1 MWSMWWTS
9 RMKFTLSR
17 SRHARQTRQASKPQ
31 SWQCRKAHKLVTAM
45 SIASNNKRVNNTIHK
60 FLNFTIMANLI
71 LASKREVKSG
81 AQMWHVYQH
90 ENGAKVAESEYYFS
104 LPIKALKYA
113 FLLRKRTGAIIP
125 KAIYTKLMADV
136 SASKA
141 QAEPSESAPESEQ
154 VAELSALGKAYE
166 QMKAKHPDS
175 ILLFRCGDFY
185 EAYGD
190 DAKTASE
197 VLGITLTRTS
207 RKDITAQMAG
217 FPHHALD
224 TYLPKLVRAGKR
236 VAICDEP
243 TKVAEKVEPAKKATR
258 KSAKKESK

>member
-1 MWSMWWTS
+1 
-9 RMKFTLSR
+9 
-17 SRHARQTRQASKPQ
+17 
-31 SWQCRKAHKLVTAM
+31 
-45 SIASNNKRVNNTIHK
+45 
-60 FLNFTIMANLI
+60 MANLI

-81 AQMWHVYQH
+81 AQMWHAYLQ
-90 ENGAKVAESEYYFS
+90 ENGTKNAESDFYFS
-104 LPIKALKYA
+104 EPMKCLRYM
-113 FLLRKRTGAIIP
+113 FLLRKRSGGIIP

-141 QAEPSESAPESEQ
+141 QAEPSAAQESAPEAEQ
-154 VAELSALGKAYE
+154 AAEPSALAKAYE
-166 QMKAKHPDS
+166 SMKAKHPDA

-185 EAYGD
+185 EAFGE
-190 DAKTASE
+190 DAKAVSE
-197 VLGITLTRTS
+197 VLGIILTRTS

-224 TYLPKLVRAGKR
+224 SYLPRLVRAGKR

>member
-1 MWSMWWTS
+1 
-9 RMKFTLSR
+9 
-17 SRHARQTRQASKPQ
+17 
-31 SWQCRKAHKLVTAM
+31 
-45 SIASNNKRVNNTIHK
+45 
-60 FLNFTIMANLI
+60 MANLI

-90 ENGAKVAESEYYFS
+90 ENGAKVAESEFYFA
-104 LPIKALKYA
+104 LPYKALRYA
-113 FLLRKRTGAIIP
+113 FMLRKRTGAIIP

-141 QAEPSESAPESEQ
+141 QAEPSAESAPQAEQASEQ
-154 VAELSALGKAYE
+154 SALAKAYE

-190 DAKTASE
+190 DARTASE

-217 FPHHALD
+217 FPAHALD
-224 TYLPKLVRAGKR
+224 SYLPRLVRAGKR

-243 TKVAEKVEPAKKATR
+243 SAPQESAPKKKATR

>member
-1 MWSMWWTS
+1 
-9 RMKFTLSR
+9 
-17 SRHARQTRQASKPQ
+17 
-31 SWQCRKAHKLVTAM
+31 
-45 SIASNNKRVNNTIHK
+45 
-60 FLNFTIMANLI
+60 MANLI

-90 ENGAKVAESEYYFS
+90 ENGAKVAESEFYFA
-104 LPIKALKYA
+104 LPYKALRYA
-113 FLLRKRTGAIIP
+113 FHLRKRTGAIIP

-141 QAEPSESAPESEQ
+141 QAEPSAESESAPQAEQASEP
-154 VAELSALGKAYE
+154 SALAKAHE

-175 ILLFRCGDFY
+175 LLLFRMGDFY

-190 DAKTASE
+190 DAKTASD
-197 VLGITLTRTS
+197 VLGITLTR
-207 RKDITAQMAG
+207 RNAKDCTEQMAG

-224 TYLPKLVRAGKR
+224 TYLPKLVRAGQR

-243 TKVAEKVEPAKKATR
+243 LKLTESAPKKATR

>member
-1 MWSMWWTS
+1 
-9 RMKFTLSR
+9 
-17 SRHARQTRQASKPQ
+17 
-31 SWQCRKAHKLVTAM
+31 
-45 SIASNNKRVNNTIHK
+45 
-60 FLNFTIMANLI
+60 MANLI

-81 AQMWHVYQH
+81 AQMWHAYLQ
-90 ENGAKVAESEYYFS
+90 ENGTKNAESDFYFS
-104 LPIKALKYA
+104 EPLKCLKYC
-113 FLLRKRTGAIIP
+113 FLLRKRSGGIIP

-141 QAEPSESAPESEQ
+141 QAEPSAESAPQAEQASEP
-154 VAELSALGKAYE
+154 SALAKAWE
-166 QMKAKHPDS
+166 SMKAKHPDS

-185 EAYGD
+185 ESYD
-190 DAKTASE
+190 IDAKIISE

-224 TYLPKLVRAGKR
+224 SYLPRLVRAGKR

>member
-1 MWSMWWTS
+1 
-9 RMKFTLSR
+9 
-17 SRHARQTRQASKPQ
+17 
-31 SWQCRKAHKLVTAM
+31 
-45 SIASNNKRVNNTIHK
+45 
-60 FLNFTIMANLI
+60 MANLI

-81 AQMWHVYQH
+81 AQMWHAYLQ
-90 ENGAKVAESEYYFS
+90 ENGTKNAECDFYFS
-104 LPIKALKYA
+104 EPLKCLKYC
-113 FLLRKRTGAIIP
+113 FLLRKRSGGIIP
-125 KAIYTKLMADV
+125 KAIYAKLMADV

-141 QAEPSESAPESEQ
+141 QAEPSAAQESAPEAEQASEQ
-154 VAELSALGKAYE
+154 SALAKAWE
-166 QMKAKHPDS
+166 SMKAKHPDS

-185 EAYGD
+185 ESYD
-190 DAKTASE
+190 IDAKIISE

>member
-1 MWSMWWTS
+1 
-9 RMKFTLSR
+9 
-17 SRHARQTRQASKPQ
+17 
-31 SWQCRKAHKLVTAM
+31 
-45 SIASNNKRVNNTIHK
+45 
-60 FLNFTIMANLI
+60 MANLI

-90 ENGAKVAESEYYFS
+90 ENGAKVADSEFYFA
-104 LPIKALKYA
+104 LPYKALRYA

-125 KAIYTKLMADV
+125 KAVYNKLMADV

-141 QAEPSESAPESEQ
+141 QAEPSAAQESAPEAEQ
-154 VAELSALGKAYE
+154 AAEPSALAKAYE
-166 QMKAKHPDS
+166 SMKAKHPDAV
-175 ILLFRCGDFY
+175 LLFRCGDFY
-185 EAYGD
+185 EAFGE
-190 DAKTASE
+190 DAKAVSD
-197 VLGITLTRTS
+197 VLGITLTR
-207 RKDITAQMAG
+207 RNAKDITAQMAG

-224 TYLPKLVRAGKR
+224 SYLPRLVRAGKR

>member
-1 MWSMWWTS
+1 
-9 RMKFTLSR
+9 
-17 SRHARQTRQASKPQ
+17 
-31 SWQCRKAHKLVTAM
+31 
-45 SIASNNKRVNNTIHK
+45 
-60 FLNFTIMANLI
+60 MANLI

-90 ENGAKVAESEYYFS
+90 ENGAKVAESEFYFA
-104 LPIKALKYA
+104 LPYKALRYA
-113 FLLRKRTGAIIP
+113 FMLRKRTGAIIP

-141 QAEPSESAPESEQ
+141 QAEPSAESESAPQAKSEP

-190 DAKTASE
+190 DARTASE
-197 VLGITLTRTS
+197 VLGITLTR
-207 RKDITAQMAG
+207 RNAKDCTEQMAG

-224 TYLPKLVRAGKR
+224 TYLPKLVRAGQR

-243 TKVAEKVEPAKKATR
+243 SAAQESAPKKKATR

>member
-1 MWSMWWTS
+1 
-9 RMKFTLSR
+9 
-17 SRHARQTRQASKPQ
+17 
-31 SWQCRKAHKLVTAM
+31 
-45 SIASNNKRVNNTIHK
+45 
-60 FLNFTIMANLI
+60 MANLI

-81 AQMWHVYQH
+81 AQMWHAYLQ
-90 ENGAKVAESEYYFS
+90 ENGTKNAESDFYFS
-104 LPIKALKYA
+104 EPLKCLKYC
-113 FLLRKRTGAIIP
+113 FLLRKRSGGIIP
-125 KAIYTKLMADV
+125 KAIYAKLMADV

-141 QAEPSESAPESEQ
+141 QAEPSAAQESAPEAEQ
-154 VAELSALGKAYE
+154 AAEPSALAKAYE
-166 QMKAKHPDS
+166 SMKAKHPDA

-185 EAYGD
+185 EAFGE
-190 DAKTASE
+190 DAKAVSE
-197 VLGITLTRTS
+197 VLGIILTRTS

-224 TYLPKLVRAGKR
+224 SYLPRLVRAGKR